1 MYARF
6 SNWTVLSHPLYVP
19 IQYVNW
25 LSYAHV
31 KGNSNIFHKSNI
43 ILFYGKYCKYGR
55 VSSVKLLSYVVTKYK
70 LLGPWCYLEK
80 QEFVEYYLYTR
91 IDVRLCC

>member
-1 MYARF
+1 MLALLWSKINVHIQIWASNLCMHAL

-55 VSSVKLLSYVVTKYK
+55 VSSVKFLSYV
-70 LLGPWCYLEK
+70 
-80 QEFVEYYLYTR
+80 
-91 IDVRLCC
+91 D